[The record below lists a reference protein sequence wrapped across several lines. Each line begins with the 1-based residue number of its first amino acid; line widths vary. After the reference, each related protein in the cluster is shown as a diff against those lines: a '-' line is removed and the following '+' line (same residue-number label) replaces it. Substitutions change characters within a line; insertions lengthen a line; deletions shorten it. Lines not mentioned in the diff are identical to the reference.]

1 LAVKGACEGVGGWRG
16 VAGLPLPEAPL
27 LLKSLFSPP
36 SWLETV
42 SDCRIAGWLTFRHRR
57 PAVLLSQLPVGG
69 GAGRASC
76 TAGAQQRGAAAVS
89 FMALPAGCDSC
100 EGVDVK
106 YLVELPVE
114 GEAGLGQLVRVE
126 VEPAGEGLIQVS
138 RPGQVAARAARSLG
152 EMLAGIRPVA
162 ESFVEGLG
170 GMAQAPEEI
179 SLEFGLSMS
188 AEADLVIST
197 TTAQA
202 NFKVSLTWRP
212 PSAEAGRTP

>member
-1 LAVKGACEGVGGWRG
+1 MD
-16 VAGLPLPEAPL
+16 
-27 LLKSLFSPP
+27 
-36 SWLETV
+36 TV
-42 SDCRIAGWLTFRHRR
+42 SDRRVAGGLTFRHRR
-57 PAVLLSQLPVGG
+57 PAVLLGQPPAGG

-76 TAGAQQRGAAAVS
+76 TAGAQQRGAAAVL

-114 GEAGLGQLVRVE
+114 GEAGPGQLVRVE

-212 PSAEAGRTP
+212 PSAEAGQTP